1 MTTEDTTATAEAE
14 NDIYDDDDELQEDK
28 YLTFKVSSENY
39 GMNVLD
45 VVEILRMITI
55 TNIPESLDYI
65 KGIINLRGKIIPVM
79 NVRVRF
85 GLDEIEYDDRTCI
98 IVVSV
103 KGVDIGLIVDAVAE
117 VLEISEG
124 QIDCMPSVS
133 QGAHQKFIRGIGKI
147 DDQVKIL
154 LDLEKLIGDE
164 DIAAIQGL

>member
-1 MTTEDTTATAEAE
+1 MASEEMNVVESE
-14 NDIYDDDDELQEDK
+14 NDIYEDDDELQEDK
-28 YLTFKVSSENY
+28 YLTFRIASEVY

-85 GLDEIEYDDRTCI
+85 GLNEIEYDDRTCI

-103 KGVDIGLIVDAVAE
+103 RGVEIGLIVDAVAE
-117 VLEISEG
+117 VLEIAEE
-124 QIDCMPSVS
+124 QIDKMPSVS
-133 QGAHQKFIRGIGKI
+133 QGAQQKFIKGIGKI
-147 DDQVKIL
+147 EDQVKII
-154 LDLEKLIGDE
+154 LDLEKLVGDE
-164 DIAAIQGL
+164 ELAAISSI